1 MKTKNKPVILI
12 GSGGHAGVL
21 VEILEANRIKTLGI
35 VDPNKRTG
43 EKYFGLEV
51 IGNDSI
57 IRQHSPKEIYLVNG
71 LGSLPG
77 VNTRW
82 EISEKFR
89 SLEYKFLSL
98 IHPNASVSRDVKIG
112 EGVQIMNGSIIQHGV
127 TIGKDCILNTGII
140 VDHNCS
146 IGNYGHLAPGC
157 VLSGGVSIGERV
169 HIGTGSSIIQNIEI
183 GNNVIIAAGSIIHKN
198 INSETTYLKK

>member
-21 VEILEANRIKTLGI
+21 AEILQANRINTLGI
-35 VDPNKRTG
+35 VDPNKKIG
-43 EKYFGLEV
+43 DKYFGLEV

-57 IRQHSPKEIYLVNG
+57 IREHSPKEILLVNG
-71 LGSLPG
+71 LGSLPEL
-77 VNTRW
+77 NTRW
-82 EISEKFR
+82 EIAKKFR
-89 SLEYKFLSL
+89 SLKYEFLSL
-98 IHPNASVSRDVKIG
+98 IHLNASVSKDVKIG
-112 EGVQIMNGSIIQHGV
+112 EGAQIMNGSVIQHGV

-146 IGNYGHLAPGC
+146 IGSYSHLAPGC
-157 VLSGGVSIGERV
+157 VLSGGVTIGEKV
-169 HIGTGSSIIQNIEI
+169 HIGTGSSIIQNIKI
-183 GNNVIIAAGSIIHKN
+183 GNNVTIAAGSIIHKD